1 MAQKII
7 DLNALSHFLAD
18 LKLYLPTVYAEISDL
33 PTQLSDLTNDEGFID
48 STEAQDLIDAAIAGI
63 TGIEF
68 RVVQSLPATGETGVI
83 YLVSNSGTGTNIY
96 DEYIW
101 LTGTPGHFEKIGT
114 TDIDLSNYVT
124 YNATT
129 DEFSKNGTVI
139 AQYATNAEVDALF
152 S

>member
-1 MAQKII
+1 MPQKII

-18 LKLYLPTVYAEISDL
+18 LKLYLPTVYAELGDL
-33 PTQLSDLTNDEGFID
+33 PARVSDLTNDAGYQD
-48 STEAQDLIDAAIAGI
+48 ATEVQALIDASLAGI
-63 TGIEF
+63 TGISFE
-68 RVVQSLPATGETGVI
+68 VVQSLPASGETGVI
-83 YLVSNSGTGTNIY
+83 YLVSNSGSGQNIY

-101 LTGTPGHFEKIGT
+101 LQGTPGRYEKIGT

-124 YNATT
+124 YNSTT

>member
-1 MAQKII
+1 MPQKII

-18 LKLYLPTVYAEISDL
+18 LKLYLPTVYAELGDL
-33 PTQLSDLTNDEGFID
+33 PTRVSDLTNDAGYQD
-48 STEAQDLIDAAIAGI
+48 ATEVQALIDASLAGI
-63 TGIEF
+63 TGISFE
-68 RVVQSLPATGETGVI
+68 VVQSLPASGETGVI
-83 YLVSNSGTGTNIY
+83 YLVSNSGSGQNIY

-101 LTGTPGHFEKIGT
+101 LQGTPGRYEKIGT

-124 YNATT
+124 YNSTT
-129 DEFSKNGTVI
+129 NEFSKNGTVI

>member
-1 MAQKII
+1 MPQKII

-18 LKLYLPTVYAEISDL
+18 LKLYLPTVYAELGDL
-33 PTQLSDLTNDEGFID
+33 PTRVSDLTNDAGYQD
-48 STEAQDLIDAAIAGI
+48 ATEVQALIDASLAGI
-63 TGIEF
+63 TGISFE
-68 RVVQSLPATGETGVI
+68 VVQSLPASGETGVI
-83 YLVSNSGTGTNIY
+83 YLVSNSGSGQNIY

-101 LTGTPGHFEKIGT
+101 LQGTPGRYEKIGT

-124 YNATT
+124 YNSTT

>member
-18 LKLYLPTVYAEISDL
+18 LKLYLPTVYAELGDL
-33 PTQLSDLTNDEGFID
+33 PTRVSDLTNDSNYQNATQVQTLID
-48 STEAQDLIDAAIAGI
+48 SAIAGI

-68 RVVQSLPATGETGVI
+68 VVVQSLPATGETGKI
-83 YLVSNSGTGTNIY
+83 YLVSNSGAGQNIY
-96 DEYIW
+96 DEYVW
-101 LTGTPGHFEKIGT
+101 LTGTPGRYEKIGT

-124 YNATT
+124 YNSTT
-129 DEFSKNGTVI
+129 DEFSKSGSVI